1 MAGYNE
7 VTDHKKI
14 QYFKLL
20 GKKGNVP
27 KGLYYTK
34 KVGDKK
40 EKVFCQF
47 IEGEIIDI
55 KKVLNTPKAGHSWQA
70 HYTYE
75 ITFENMD
82 NEAE

>member
-40 EKVFCQF
+40 EKVFLNNLRRHVGVVVIKDITKRTHGGILQEEE
-47 IEGEIIDI
+47 EG
-55 KKVLNTPKAGHSWQA
+55 
-70 HYTYE
+70 
-75 ITFENMD
+75 
-82 NEAE
+82 